1 MSIRVLDRVW
11 KQSRAKGGD
20 LLVELAIA
28 DFADDEGNAYPS
40 IPTLGKKSRLSDR
53 QVKRSLQNLEHL
65 GELKVLRG
73 KGPHGTNR
81 YKLRS
86 DIVSCDNM
94 SQGVTNEATG
104 GDISGKVGVTPMS
117 PNPSEETIR
126 RNRHSL
132 GASGFEEFWANYP
145 RKKSKGDAE
154 KAWKVLAPDEQLQGR
169 ISEAIKH
176 AKKSEEW
183 GKDGGRFIP
192 YPATWLRAKGWEDEL
207 VSFALPNFRHGQQT
221 NGHSPELAHCVAR
234 FGDKDGRF
242 IKTCGKPLM
251 AGELKY
257 CREHGASGRE
267 VQQL

>member
-53 QVKRSLQNLEHL
+53 QVKRSLQNLEQL

-81 YKLRS
+81 YRLRS
-86 DIVSCDNM
+86 DIVSRDNL
-94 SQGVTNEATG
+94 SQGVPNEATG
-104 GDISGKVGVTPMS
+104 GDICGKAGVTPMS

-132 GASGFEEFWANYP
+132 RASGFEKFWGIYP

-154 KAWKVLAPDEQLQGR
+154 KAWKAIAPDEKLQGQINDGVER
-169 ISEAIKH
+169 ATISADWRKEG
-176 AKKSEEW
+176 
-183 GKDGGRFIP
+183 GKYIP

-207 VSFALPNFRHGQQT
+207 SLSTPLTFRHSQHT
-221 NGHSPELAHCVAR
+221 NGHSLEPAYCVAR
-234 FGDKDGRF
+234 YKDATGQF

-251 AGELKY
+251 AGEGKY
-257 CREHGASGRE
+257 CTEHCSRPREA
-267 VQQL
+267 QQA